1 MSGIDI
7 PAFIE
12 AYGLAG
18 IIIVALSFA
27 VKSLWSQNQELQKEM
42 RETLREV
49 FPAMSALQTALDFI
63 QRSGGK

>member
-18 IIIVALSFA
+18 VIIVALSFA

>member
-1 MSGIDI
+1 VSGIDI

>member
-1 MSGIDI
+1 VSGIDI

-18 IIIVALSFA
+18 IIIVGLTFA

>member
-18 IIIVALSFA
+18 VIIVALSFA

-49 FPAMSALQTALDFI
+49 FPAMAALQAALDFI